1 MCDEIFG
8 SGCFVSNIAWQRTYS
23 PRNDSKGIPSETDW
37 ILVYGKVPGWNP
49 RKLSRTEA
57 MDARYISP
65 DGDPRAWKAGDASAA
80 GASTH
85 TGMVYAIQHPLTGEM
100 LYPPNGRHWCLGQ
113 PQMLTIMNQWA
124 EYELKPLDDFE
135 RRVQICGSSPE
146 KVPATIDALV
156 LKYPILEVKNQS
168 QERYKQGCWPRLYF
182 TSKGLGGIAYKR
194 YLDEMDGRIVTN
206 LWPYTEAGHTDE
218 ATKEQKAI
226 FGGKSP
232 FETPKPSRLIERILE
247 IGSAPNSIILDSFA
261 GTGTTAHAVLSR
273 NRKDGGRRRF
283 ILVEME
289 DYAETI
295 TAERVKRV
303 ISGYDFKGKQ
313 ETEIFS
319 RQLTASNLRDG
330 ANLLTEAQ
338 TAADSARDQYDKISK
353 PTIKDNALKVIGT
366 KVYTERM
373 DGLGGNFSF
382 YELGEP
388 LLVDGGNLNESVGI
402 GKIREYIWFMETKK
416 PFAEPADKDNA
427 AYLGTDAETAYY
439 FHYEKE
445 RATTLDHEFL
455 SSIRN
460 RASGYVI
467 YADLNAL
474 SGDELKR
481 FGIAFKKIPRDIAK
495 L

>member
-1 MCDEIFG
+1 
-8 SGCFVSNIAWQRTYS
+8 
-23 PRNDSKGIPSETDW
+23 
-37 ILVYGKVPGWNP
+37 
-49 RKLSRTEA
+49 
-57 MDARYISP
+57 
-65 DGDPRAWKAGDASAA
+65 
-80 GASTH
+80 
-85 TGMVYAIQHPLTGEM
+85 
-100 LYPPNGRHWCLGQ
+100 
-113 PQMLTIMNQWA
+113 
-124 EYELKPLDDFE
+124 
-135 RRVQICGSSPE
+135 
-146 KVPATIDALV
+146 
-156 LKYPILEVKNQS
+156 
-168 QERYKQGCWPRLYF
+168 
-182 TSKGLGGIAYKR
+182 
-194 YLDEMDGRIVTN
+194 
-206 LWPYTEAGHTDE
+206 
-218 ATKEQKAI
+218 
-226 FGGKSP
+226 
-232 FETPKPSRLIERILE
+232 
-247 IGSAPNSIILDSFA
+247 
-261 GTGTTAHAVLSR
+261 
-273 NRKDGGRRRF
+273 
-283 ILVEME
+283 ME
-289 DYAETI
+289 DYAEAI

-330 ANLLTEAQ
+330 ANLLAEAQ
-338 TAADSARDQYDKISK
+338 AGADAARDQYDKISR

-373 DGLGGNFSF
+373 DGFGGSFSF

-388 LLVDGGNLNESVGI
+388 LLIDGGNLNENVGV
-402 GKIREYIWFMETKK
+402 GKIREYIWFTETKK

-439 FHYEKE
+439 FHYERE

-481 FGIAFKKIPRDIAK
+481 FGITFKKIPRDIAK